1 MFEKSVCNDTG
12 DVMWTCASPPPK
24 KKLKKIHTTVSLSFL
39 WFYFIC
45 IGGNDVALTEFEA
58 SPAGMIKSFTTRFP
72 GNDSVLEDL
81 WRAEMPY
88 HKL

>member
-1 MFEKSVCNDTG
+1 MLLCHCSSFSEVYESSIEMQPKNE
-12 DVMWTCASPPPK
+12 K
-24 KKLKKIHTTVSLSFL
+24 KKPNKIYQFISL
-39 WFYFIC
+39 
-45 IGGNDVALTEFEA
+45 GDNDVSLTEFEA

-72 GNDSVLEDL
+72 SEDSVLEEL

>member
-1 MFEKSVCNDTG
+1 MDKCSQ
-12 DVMWTCASPPPK
+12 
-24 KKLKKIHTTVSLSFL
+24 KIKRYISTVISNFFC
-39 WFYFIC
+39 FYFISV
-45 IGGNDVALTEFEA
+45 GDNDVTLTEFEA

>member
-1 MFEKSVCNDTG
+1 MDKCSQ
-12 DVMWTCASPPPK
+12 
-24 KKLKKIHTTVSLSFL
+24 KIKRYISTVILSFFC
-39 WFYFIC
+39 FYFIS
-45 IGGNDVALTEFEA
+45 IGDNDVTLTEFEA

-72 GNDSVLEDL
+72 ASDSVLEDL